1 MGYVELYN
9 DPEGVTMNTMKGILE
24 EMMTL
29 FPDQYFH
36 LGLDEVITTSLCTLE
51 KTKELEQ
58 ELLKFLQQKGKTP
71 YAWQEALL
79 STAAAI
85 NGTVLQAWKDV
96 SLKTLIDKGFQ
107 VINALENYFYLN
119 VLSTVSVSWTD
130 IATGLNP
137 NEQTMLVGGEMA
149 MWTDDYCFV
158 SQCFL
163 YKRAKPVAWWMY
175 GPDAESQFTESVSGI
190 IWPRAIVG
198 AGSFWNYQAD
208 LKPDSPEFQMRV
220 DSQHKRMIERG
231 ILTCPMGCKCDY
243 LSRCGQSYPH
253 P

>member
-119 VLSTVSVSWTD
+119 ALSN
-130 IATGLNP
+130 ATL
-137 NEQTMLVGGEMA
+137 QQ
-149 MWTDDYCFV
+149 D
-158 SQCFL
+158 
-163 YKRAKPVAWWMY
+163 
-175 GPDAESQFTESVSGI
+175 
-190 IWPRAIVG
+190 
-198 AGSFWNYQAD
+198 
-208 LKPDSPEFQMRV
+208 
-220 DSQHKRMIERG
+220 
-231 ILTCPMGCKCDY
+231 
-243 LSRCGQSYPH
+243 
-253 P
+253 